1 MAKKT
6 EKQQPVSP
14 VNGQPLPKGIRF
26 TKDDE
31 RARNAGRKSG
41 KVRAERKSL
50 REELLQLLAQKI
62 KDEETGE
69 MMTTQASMSMALILQ
84 ALAGNTKAFEIVRD
98 TIGEKPVDNLNIVS
112 PNYSALEKAF
122 SGITDV
128 KKRAQT

>member
-50 REELLQLLAQKI
+50 REELLQLLEQKI

>member
-1 MAKKT
+1 MAKRT

-14 VNGQPLPKGIRF
+14 VNGQPLPKGTRF

-50 REELLQLLAQKI
+50 REELLQLLEQKI

-69 MMTTQASMSMALILQ
+69 MITTQASMSMALILQ

-128 KKRAQT
+128 KKRAKT